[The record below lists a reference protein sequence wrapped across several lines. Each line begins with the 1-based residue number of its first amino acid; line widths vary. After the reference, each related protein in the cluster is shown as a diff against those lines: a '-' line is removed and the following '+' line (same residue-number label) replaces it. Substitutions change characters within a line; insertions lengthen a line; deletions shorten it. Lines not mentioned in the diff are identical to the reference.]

1 MLSIPV
7 RYILRK
13 GSKETGPAH
22 ADFVMIK
29 SLSIFFFFIF
39 FTPRA
44 LFGATVNNTISIEC
58 QFRTYRSLNGLSFLV
73 RKVLGLR
80 KLCGQ
85 LPYFLHVK
93 INPAVAT
100 NTF

>member
-29 SLSIFFFFIF
+29 SLSIFLKIS

-44 LFGATVNNTISIEC
+44 LFGATVNNTISIKC
-58 QFRTYRSLNGLSFLV
+58 QFRTYRGLNGLSFLV

-100 NTF
+100 NTC

>member
-1 MLSIPV
+1 MLSIPI
-7 RYILRK
+7 RYISRK

-22 ADFVMIK
+22 ADFVMIR
-29 SLSIFFFFIF
+29 SLSIFFKIF
-39 FTPRA
+39 FAPRA

-100 NTF
+100 NTC